1 MSFPERSQ
9 CLAVCWDPSTLQH
22 EASQWS
28 PLHSILALLVALLLP
43 GCATRMAPAP
53 NLYTTGEQP
62 LFVDLPPELETLRV
76 EALYVTDRSRD
87 DDGSGAPVYG
97 YGRSSSAAYGS
108 VSFEVGR
115 DMSWDELVDYSTSKS
130 SRFGRPAVHTPS
142 IEELGRLPATPYLFR
157 KRDSGVYTLDP
168 EIVEEIDEANAK
180 GREVLRS
187 RLAQTPRKEVF
198 LYVHGVG
205 NDFETAMR
213 DVAEAWHFLGREG
226 VAIGYSWPAGSGGL
240 FFYAYDRES
249 GEFTIFHLKQLFE
262 MLAGT
267 PEVEKVHVIAHS
279 RGTAVVMTALRELV
293 LKTRAAGH
301 DPRKVFK
308 IENVLLIAPDIDF
321 EVFSQRLLTEAL
333 GPAVGRFTLYVNA
346 QDDAM
351 AAANLL
357 FDSRLRLGALQRS
370 ALSDEQQEILGELA
384 NLDIISYRGGA
395 GGRFGHGYLRSSPAV
410 SSDILGRLRYGW
422 LPGEGTRRDLRRV
435 GDGSTFWEIDDDYL
449 TKPIEGGAK

>member
-1 MSFPERSQ
+1 M
-9 CLAVCWDPSTLQH
+9 STLQNTVLVLLL
-22 EASQWS
+22 ASQ
-28 PLHSILALLVALLLP
+28 LP
-43 GCATRMAPAP
+43 GCAARMAPAP

-62 LFVDLPPELETLRV
+62 LFQDLPEELETSRV
-76 EALYVTDRSRD
+76 EVLYATDRSRD

-97 YGRSSSAAYGS
+97 YGRSSSAAYGQ
-108 VSFEVGR
+108 VSFEVGNQ
-115 DMSWDELVDYSTSKS
+115 MSWDELVDYSTSES
-130 SRFGRPAVHTPS
+130 SRVGRPAIHTLS

-157 KRDSGVYTLDP
+157 KRESGVYTLDP

-180 GREVLRS
+180 AREELRS

-205 NDFETAMR
+205 NDFETGMR

-226 VAIGYSWPAGSGGL
+226 VAIGYSWPAGRGGL

-249 GEFTIFHLKQLFE
+249 GEFTIFHLKQLLE
-262 MLAGT
+262 LLAGT
-267 PEVEKVHVIAHS
+267 PEVEKVHVISHS
-279 RGTAVVMTALRELV
+279 RGTDVVMTALRELV
-293 LKTRAAGH
+293 LKTRAAGR
-301 DPRKVFK
+301 DPRKLLK

-321 EVFSQRLLTEAL
+321 EVVLQRLLAEAL
-333 GPAVGRFTLYVNA
+333 GPAVGRFTVYVNA
-346 QDDAM
+346 NDDAM
-351 AAANLL
+351 SAANLL

-384 NLDIISYRGGA
+384 NLDIISYRGGV
-395 GGRFGHGYLRSSPAV
+395 GGRFGHGYFRSSPAV